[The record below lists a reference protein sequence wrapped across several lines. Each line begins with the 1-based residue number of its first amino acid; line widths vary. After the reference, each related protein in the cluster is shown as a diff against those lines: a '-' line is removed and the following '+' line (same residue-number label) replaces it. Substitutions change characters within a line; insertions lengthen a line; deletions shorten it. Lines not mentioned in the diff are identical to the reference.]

1 MSVYCVIMIGQG
13 QSKGFLSTQLNQWN
27 FLKDPSSWH
36 NTYTWEVLSLILS
49 YRRLYIT
56 DAKITWQCNNPEN
69 EILKTWLFLEPTLR
83 PTYKSWKLS
92 RFCTTLEHICGKTKK
107 TISFLF
113 TPSNQIHPTE
123 EPNIIENHFCKQI
136 NNNSD
141 IKAGRPAFILTK

>member
-13 QSKGFLSTQLNQWN
+13 QSKGFLSTQLNQCN

-56 DAKITWQCNNPEN
+56 DAKITWQCKNP
-69 EILKTWLFLEPTLR
+69 IHDWRKWKTQNLTIPEPTLR

-92 RFCTTLEHICGKTKK
+92 RFCTKLEHICGENKK
-107 TISFLF
+107 KLSAFLVYYCW
-113 TPSNQIHPTE
+113 TLHHPTSSIQLKS
-123 EPNIIENHFCKQI
+123 PI
-136 NNNSD
+136 
-141 IKAGRPAFILTK
+141 